1 MFYYIDNEPIRE
13 NKGRESTLITIGGP
27 IGAGK
32 TTITDLLRD
41 ELGFK
46 AYYENVEGN
55 DILPL
60 FYTASPEEQ
69 ASKRYPFL
77 LQLEF
82 LSSRF
87 DIIKQALRTDQD
99 IIMDRSIYEDWYFA
113 KVNTNIGNISKLEFG
128 LYEKL
133 LNNMLEE
140 LHELP
145 KKAPDLM
152 VYLKI
157 SFEKKLERI
166 GKRGRDFEQDESLYN
181 YYYELWKDYDDWVMN
196 HYKESHVLIIDMDEI
211 DVETN
216 PEHRKLVVDEVRK
229 RYEEIKKQEQ

>member
-1 MFYYIDNEPIRE
+1 
-13 NKGRESTLITIGGP
+13 
-27 IGAGK
+27 
-32 TTITDLLRD
+32 
-41 ELGFK
+41 
-46 AYYENVEGN
+46 
-55 DILPL
+55 
-60 FYTASPEEQ
+60 
-69 ASKRYPFL
+69 
-77 LQLEF
+77 
-82 LSSRF
+82 SSRF

-113 KVNTNIGNISKLEFG
+113 KVNTNIGNISKQEFG

-229 RYEEIKKQEQ
+229 RYEEIKRQEQ